1 MFLTP
6 KVFNFN
12 VYQSLDWPGKLSE
25 KQSQF
30 TYSFIHRLNFIESK
44 KIDMDGIFEIFHETI
59 VCYIDCQGNR

>member
-25 KQSQF
+25 K
-30 TYSFIHRLNFIESK
+30 
-44 KIDMDGIFEIFHETI
+44 IDMDGIFEIFHETI
-59 VCYIDCQGNR
+59 VCSIDCQGNR